1 MMCGTCTISDWVRGR
16 GSSWTWWTTTFVT
29 RHCWFHLLVPSPT
42 YFEIIIYDLVGLTK
56 LVACHLWGSVLK
68 LLWST
73 IWPCGVEKICCLP
86 FVGSVSDLLW
96 NTCKSIE
103 CPTQS
108 VYLVV
113 GDCDEITRSIKQ
125 KYDESKLVESPK
137 LQVPFLGS
145 QIIMPSHL
153 PLFPICL
160 CVAWKL
166 PSL

>member
-29 RHCWFHLLVPSPT
+29 RHLLVPSPT
-42 YFEIIIYDLVGLTK
+42 YFAIIIYDLVRLTK

-86 FVGSVSDLLW
+86 FVGSVSNLLW
-96 NTCKSIE
+96 NTIWPSKSIE

-108 VYLVV
+108 LSGWRLWRNHEEY
-113 GDCDEITRSIKQ
+113 KQ

-145 QIIMPSHL
+145 EIIM
-153 PLFPICL
+153 
-160 CVAWKL
+160 
-166 PSL
+166 